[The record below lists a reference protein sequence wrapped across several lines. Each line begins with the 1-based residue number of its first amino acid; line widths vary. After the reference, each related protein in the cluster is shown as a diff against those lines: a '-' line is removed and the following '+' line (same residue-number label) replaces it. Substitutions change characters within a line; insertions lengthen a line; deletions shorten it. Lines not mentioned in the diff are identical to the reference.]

1 MVCLGLAAIAI
12 FVNPKITKN
21 KEYYTKKIV
30 VIIQRLGFF
39 VSSGDREFESR
50 PVQRGPSTMPV
61 NSSAVLQ
68 LLTEYL
74 SKRAHDTCMFKFFTT
89 PEPFVVGS

>member
-1 MVCLGLAAIAI
+1 MVCLGLAAITI

-61 NSSAVLQ
+61 NSSALQ
-68 LLTEYL
+68 AKKFSLQQQITEGRFL
-74 SKRAHDTCMFKFFTT
+74 PTKAVKA
-89 PEPFVVGS
+89 

>member
-30 VIIQRLGFF
+30 VIIKHLGFF

-50 PVQRGPSTMPV
+50 LVQSD
-61 NSSAVLQ
+61 
-68 LLTEYL
+68 LLLCSPT
-74 SKRAHDTCMFKFFTT
+74 
-89 PEPFVVGS
+89 VVQCLD